1 MEDQPNESYEEKAD
15 LEKHEIP
22 QDTLV
27 NNQNQEILTRN
38 EIPQNQEIKNE
49 EDKENSEA
57 KKAEEEQNEG
67 ELNEMD
73 DNANEENE
81 GEDVNEN
88 EEHEENNENQ
98 EEEENNDEIKD
109 NNEEIIEEN
118 KENNENNEDVEP
130 DENEEN
136 QEEANSDNNEEED
149 SHKNQPEEQQQNEY
163 KERQAIH
170 IHRENEEDHEQ
181 NNSEE
186 EENIEESGKIHPI
199 EENSEDKEEI
209 KDEENVENKIL
220 QKVEKE
226 QEKRIR
232 LESTE
237 PDAQGEE
244 GKEKEQKE
252 EQVESHKE
260 YSKKKS
266 EPLDGESQKQDTE
279 HITHISHK
287 IEKKIKTN
295 QKNIPNIMVFE
306 KYQSERSSL
315 INENSV
321 DRDVQVIERK
331 LDINNID
338 FKTLVEIPINERY
351 KYENKEIISLQGGMA
366 PGEYKF
372 EGEEIELRHKEPG
385 FGSVEITKEE
395 IMNEINKRN
404 VKSKEKKISYEIVDR
419 YYYVPIYGEKFENII
434 KIIKS
439 SPEDNYSKYLLEQI
453 NKIRADPK
461 SFIGVIEDA
470 KDNIK
475 INKEGICYY
484 KSNKLKV
491 CLNEGESAFNDSI
504 EFLKNC
510 QPMEPLEF
518 SPSLIPDLPTTV
530 NEMNNINYLKISI
543 KKMMNDG
550 LKINSYWRNVIKD
563 PEICFLLMIVDDS
576 DKSKG
581 MKRVDILNPKMKYIG
596 LSSVEIDGKF
606 MNYIVLSE

>member
-57 KKAEEEQNEG
+57 KKAEEEQNEE

-563 PEICFLLMIVDDS
+563 PEICFLLMIVDDN

>member
-38 EIPQNQEIKNE
+38 EITQNQEIKNE

-57 KKAEEEQNEG
+57 KKAEEEQNEE

-237 PDAQGEE
+237 LDAQGEE
-244 GKEKEQKE
+244 GKEKE
-252 EQVESHKE
+252 EQAESHKE

-279 HITHISHK
+279 HITHISQK

-419 YYYVPIYGEKFENII
+419 YYYVPIYGEKFEKII
-434 KIIKS
+434 KIIKP

-453 NKIRADPK
+453 NKIRIDPK

-596 LSSVEIDGKF
+596 LSSVEIDKKF

>member
-15 LEKHEIP
+15 LETHEIP
-22 QDTLV
+22 PDTLV

-57 KKAEEEQNEG
+57 KKAEEEQNEE

>member
-98 EEEENNDEIKD
+98 EEENNDEIKD

-149 SHKNQPEEQQQNEY
+149 SHKNQPEEHQQNEY

-181 NNSEE
+181 NNGEE

-563 PEICFLLMIVDDS
+563 PEICFLLMIVDDN

>member
-57 KKAEEEQNEG
+57 KKAEEEQNEE

-98 EEEENNDEIKD
+98 EEENNDEIKD

-149 SHKNQPEEQQQNEY
+149 SHKNQPEEHQQNEY

-170 IHRENEEDHEQ
+170 IHRENEEEHEQ
-181 NNSEE
+181 NNGEE

-453 NKIRADPK
+453 NKIRTDPK

-563 PEICFLLMIVDDS
+563 PEICFLLMIVDDN

>member
-57 KKAEEEQNEG
+57 KKAEEEQNEE

-98 EEEENNDEIKD
+98 EEENNDEIKD

-149 SHKNQPEEQQQNEY
+149 SHKNQPEEHQQNEY

-181 NNSEE
+181 NNGEE

-226 QEKRIR
+226 QEKRIL

-237 PDAQGEE
+237 LDVQGEE
-244 GKEKEQKE
+244 GKEKE
-252 EQVESHKE
+252 EQAESHKE

-372 EGEEIELRHKEPG
+372 EGEKIELRHKEPG
-385 FGSVEITKEE
+385 FESVEITKEE

-563 PEICFLLMIVDDS
+563 PEICFLLMIVDDN

>member
-22 QDTLV
+22 PDTLI

-226 QEKRIR
+226 QEKRIL

-237 PDAQGEE
+237 LDAQGEE
-244 GKEKEQKE
+244 GKEKE
-252 EQVESHKE
+252 EQAESHKK

-419 YYYVPIYGEKFENII
+419 YYYVPIYGEKFEKII
-434 KIIKS
+434 KIVIKP

-453 NKIRADPK
+453 NKIRIDPK

-563 PEICFLLMIVDDS
+563 PEICFLLMIVDDN

>member
-98 EEEENNDEIKD
+98 EEEENNDEIND
-109 NNEEIIEEN
+109 NHEEIIEEN
-118 KENNENNEDVEP
+118 KENNDNNEDVEP

-244 GKEKEQKE
+244 GKEKE
-252 EQVESHKE
+252 EQAESHKE

-434 KIIKS
+434 KIIKP

-453 NKIRADPK
+453 NKIRTDPK

-563 PEICFLLMIVDDS
+563 PEICFLLMIVDDN

>member
-22 QDTLV
+22 PDTLV
-27 NNQNQEILTRN
+27 NNQNQERLAEN
-38 EIPQNQEIKNE
+38 EIMQNQEIKNE

-57 KKAEEEQNEG
+57 KKAEEEQNEE

-98 EEEENNDEIKD
+98 EEEENNDEIND
-109 NNEEIIEEN
+109 NHEEIIEEN
-118 KENNENNEDVEP
+118 KENNDNNEDVEP

-419 YYYVPIYGEKFENII
+419 YYYVPIYGENFEKII

-453 NKIRADPK
+453 NKIRIDPK

-596 LSSVEIDGKF
+596 LSSVEMDKKF

>member
-57 KKAEEEQNEG
+57 KKAEEEQNEE

-98 EEEENNDEIKD
+98 EEENNDEIKD

-149 SHKNQPEEQQQNEY
+149 SHKNQPEEHQQNEY

-181 NNSEE
+181 NNGEE

-563 PEICFLLMIVDDS
+563 PEICFLLMIVDDN

>member
-209 KDEENVENKIL
+209 RDEENVENKIL

-244 GKEKEQKE
+244 GKEKE
-252 EQVESHKE
+252 EQAESHKE

-434 KIIKS
+434 KIIKP

-453 NKIRADPK
+453 NKIRTDPK

-563 PEICFLLMIVDDS
+563 PEICFLLMIVDDN

>member
-1 MEDQPNESYEEKAD
+1 MEGQPNESYEEKAD

-22 QDTLV
+22 PDTLV
-27 NNQNQEILTRN
+27 NNQNQERLARN

-57 KKAEEEQNEG
+57 KKAEEEQNEE

-118 KENNENNEDVEP
+118 KENNENNEEVEP

-149 SHKNQPEEQQQNEY
+149 SQKNQPEEHEY

-226 QEKRIR
+226 QEKRIL

-237 PDAQGEE
+237 LDAQGEE
-244 GKEKEQKE
+244 GKEKEEKA
-252 EQVESHKE
+252 ESHKE

-419 YYYVPIYGEKFENII
+419 YYYVPIYGEKFEKIM
-434 KIIKS
+434 KIIKP

-543 KKMMNDG
+543 K
-550 LKINSYWRNVIKD
+550 
-563 PEICFLLMIVDDS
+563 
-576 DKSKG
+576 
-581 MKRVDILNPKMKYIG
+581 
-596 LSSVEIDGKF
+596 
-606 MNYIVLSE
+606 

>member
-118 KENNENNEDVEP
+118 KENNDNNEDVEP

-226 QEKRIR
+226 QEKRIL

-237 PDAQGEE
+237 LDVQGEE
-244 GKEKEQKE
+244 GKEKE
-252 EQVESHKE
+252 EQAESHKE

-419 YYYVPIYGEKFENII
+419 YYYVPIYGEKFEKII
-434 KIIKS
+434 KIIKP

-453 NKIRADPK
+453 NKIRTDPK

-543 KKMMNDG
+543 QKMMNDG
-550 LKINSYWRNVIKD
+550 LKIYSYWRNVIKD

-581 MKRVDILNPKMKYIG
+581 MKRVDLLNPKMKYIG

>member
-57 KKAEEEQNEG
+57 KKAEEEQNEE

-434 KIIKS
+434 KIIKP

-453 NKIRADPK
+453 NKIRTDPK

-563 PEICFLLMIVDDS
+563 PEICFLLMIVDDN

>member
-57 KKAEEEQNEG
+57 KKAEEEQNEE

-419 YYYVPIYGEKFENII
+419 YYYVPIYGEKFEKII

-453 NKIRADPK
+453 NKIRIDPK

-563 PEICFLLMIVDDS
+563 PEICFLLMIVDDN

>member
-57 KKAEEEQNEG
+57 KKAEEEQNEE

-98 EEEENNDEIKD
+98 EEEENNDEIND
-109 NNEEIIEEN
+109 NHEEIIEEN

-149 SHKNQPEEQQQNEY
+149 SHKNQPEEHQQNEY

-419 YYYVPIYGEKFENII
+419 YYYVPIYGENFEKII

-453 NKIRADPK
+453 NKIRTDPK

-563 PEICFLLMIVDDS
+563 PEICFLLMIVDDN

>member
-57 KKAEEEQNEG
+57 KKAEEEQNEE

-209 KDEENVENKIL
+209 RDEENVENKIL

-226 QEKRIR
+226 QEKRIL

-237 PDAQGEE
+237 LDAQGEE
-244 GKEKEQKE
+244 GKEKE
-252 EQVESHKE
+252 EQAESHKE

-419 YYYVPIYGEKFENII
+419 YYYVPIYGEKFEKIM
-434 KIIKS
+434 KIIKP

-453 NKIRADPK
+453 NKIRTDPK

-596 LSSVEIDGKF
+596 LSSVEMDKKF

>member
-98 EEEENNDEIKD
+98 EEENNDEIKD

-226 QEKRIR
+226 QEKRIL

-237 PDAQGEE
+237 LDAQGEE
-244 GKEKEQKE
+244 GKEKE
-252 EQVESHKE
+252 EQAESHKK

-419 YYYVPIYGEKFENII
+419 YYYVPIYGEKFEKII
-434 KIIKS
+434 KIVIKP

-453 NKIRADPK
+453 NKIRIDPK

-596 LSSVEIDGKF
+596 LSSVEMDKKF

>member
-22 QDTLV
+22 PDTLI

-57 KKAEEEQNEG
+57 KKAEEEQNEE

-237 PDAQGEE
+237 SDAQGEE
-244 GKEKEQKE
+244 GKEKE
-252 EQVESHKE
+252 EQAESHKE

-419 YYYVPIYGEKFENII
+419 YYYVPIYGEKFEKII
-434 KIIKS
+434 KIVIKP

-453 NKIRADPK
+453 NKIRIDPK

-596 LSSVEIDGKF
+596 LSSVEMDKKF

>member
-27 NNQNQEILTRN
+27 NNQNQERLAEN
-38 EIPQNQEIKNE
+38 EIMQNQEIKNE

-57 KKAEEEQNEG
+57 KKAEEEQNEE

-226 QEKRIR
+226 QEKRIL

-237 PDAQGEE
+237 LDVQGEE
-244 GKEKEQKE
+244 GKEKE
-252 EQVESHKE
+252 EQAESHKE

-434 KIIKS
+434 KIIKP

-453 NKIRADPK
+453 NKIRTDPK

-563 PEICFLLMIVDDS
+563 PEICFLLMIVDDN

>member
-57 KKAEEEQNEG
+57 KKAEEEQNEE

-98 EEEENNDEIKD
+98 EEENNDEIKD

-149 SHKNQPEEQQQNEY
+149 SHKNQPEEQ
-163 KERQAIH
+163 
-170 IHRENEEDHEQ
+170 
-181 NNSEE
+181 
-186 EENIEESGKIHPI
+186 SGKIHPI

-563 PEICFLLMIVDDS
+563 PEICFLLMIVDDN

>member
-98 EEEENNDEIKD
+98 EEENNDEIKD

-563 PEICFLLMIVDDS
+563 PEICFLLMIVDDN

>member
-57 KKAEEEQNEG
+57 KKAEEEQNEE

-98 EEEENNDEIKD
+98 EEENNDEIKD

-186 EENIEESGKIHPI
+186 EENIEESGKIYPI

-266 EPLDGESQKQDTE
+266 EPLDGESEKQDTE

-366 PGEYKF
+366 TGEYKF

-404 VKSKEKKISYEIVDR
+404 VKSKERKISYEIVDR

>member
-434 KIIKS
+434 KIIKP

-453 NKIRADPK
+453 NKIRIDPK

-563 PEICFLLMIVDDS
+563 PEICFLLMIVDDN

>member
-57 KKAEEEQNEG
+57 KKAEEEQNEE

-149 SHKNQPEEQQQNEY
+149 SHKNQPEEHQQNEY

-181 NNSEE
+181 NNGEE

-226 QEKRIR
+226 QEKRIL

-237 PDAQGEE
+237 LDAQGEE
-244 GKEKEQKE
+244 GKEKE
-252 EQVESHKE
+252 EQAESHKK

-434 KIIKS
+434 KIIKP

-453 NKIRADPK
+453 NKIRTDPK

-563 PEICFLLMIVDDS
+563 PEICFLLMIVDDN

>member
-15 LEKHEIP
+15 LENHEIP
-22 QDTLV
+22 PDTLV
-27 NNQNQEILTRN
+27 NNQNQERLARN

-57 KKAEEEQNEG
+57 KKAEEEQNEE

-118 KENNENNEDVEP
+118 KENNENNEEVEP

-149 SHKNQPEEQQQNEY
+149 SQKNQPEEHEY

-226 QEKRIR
+226 QEKRIL
-232 LESTE
+232 LESAE
-237 PDAQGEE
+237 LDAQGEE
-244 GKEKEQKE
+244 GKEKEEKA
-252 EQVESHKE
+252 ESHKK
-260 YSKKKS
+260 YSKKKC

-295 QKNIPNIMVFE
+295 QKNIPNIIVSE

-315 INENSV
+315 FNENSV

-338 FKTLVEIPINERY
+338 FKTLVEIPINERH

-385 FGSVEITKEE
+385 FANVEMTKEE
-395 IMNEINKRN
+395 IVNEINKRS
-404 VKSKEKKISYEIVDR
+404 VKNKEKKISYEIVDR
-419 YYYVPIYGEKFENII
+419 YYYVPIYGEKFEKIM
-434 KIIKS
+434 KIIKP

-453 NKIRADPK
+453 NKIRTDPK

-475 INKEGICYY
+475 INKEGKCYY
-484 KSNKLKV
+484 KSNKIYV
-491 CLNEGESAFNDSI
+491 YLNEGESAFNDAI
-504 EFLKNC
+504 EYLKNC
-510 QPMEPLEF
+510 QPMEPLEY
-518 SPSLIPDLPTTV
+518 SPSLIPELPTTV

-543 KKMMNDG
+543 QKMMNDG

-581 MKRVDILNPKMKYIG
+581 MKRVDILNPKIKNVG
-596 LSSVEIDGKF
+596 LSSVEIDKKF

>member
-98 EEEENNDEIKD
+98 EEENNDEIKD

-186 EENIEESGKIHPI
+186 EESIEESGKIHPI

-226 QEKRIR
+226 QEKRIL

-237 PDAQGEE
+237 LDAQGEE

-419 YYYVPIYGEKFENII
+419 YYYVPIYGEKFEKII
-434 KIIKS
+434 KIIKP

-453 NKIRADPK
+453 NKIRTDPK

-550 LKINSYWRNVIKD
+550 LKINSFWRNVIKD
-563 PEICFLLMIVDDS
+563 PEICFLLMIVDDN

-596 LSSVEIDGKF
+596 LSSVEMDKKF

>member
-419 YYYVPIYGEKFENII
+419 YYYVPIYGEKFEKII

-453 NKIRADPK
+453 NKIRIDPK

>member
-57 KKAEEEQNEG
+57 KKAEEEQNEE

-98 EEEENNDEIKD
+98 EEENNDEIKD

-181 NNSEE
+181 NNGEE

-419 YYYVPIYGEKFENII
+419 YYYVPIYGEKFEKII

-453 NKIRADPK
+453 NKIRTDPK

-563 PEICFLLMIVDDS
+563 PEICFLLMIVDDN

>member
-38 EIPQNQEIKNE
+38 EIPQNQEIKNV

-57 KKAEEEQNEG
+57 KKAEEEQNEE

-98 EEEENNDEIKD
+98 EEEENNDEIND
-109 NNEEIIEEN
+109 NHEEIIEEN
-118 KENNENNEDVEP
+118 KENKDNNEDVEP

-181 NNSEE
+181 NNSKE

-209 KDEENVENKIL
+209 RDEENVENKIL

-226 QEKRIR
+226 QEKRIL

-237 PDAQGEE
+237 LDAQGEE
-244 GKEKEQKE
+244 GKEKE
-252 EQVESHKE
+252 EQAESHKK

-419 YYYVPIYGEKFENII
+419 YYYVPIYGEKFEKII
-434 KIIKS
+434 KIIKP

-453 NKIRADPK
+453 NKIRTDPK

-563 PEICFLLMIVDDS
+563 PEICFLLMIVDDN

>member
-88 EEHEENNENQ
+88 EEHEENNENL
-98 EEEENNDEIKD
+98 EEENNDEIKD

-453 NKIRADPK
+453 NKIRTDPK

-563 PEICFLLMIVDDS
+563 PEICFLLMIVDDN

>member
-57 KKAEEEQNEG
+57 KKAEEEQNEE

-226 QEKRIR
+226 QEKRIL

-237 PDAQGEE
+237 LDVQGEE
-244 GKEKEQKE
+244 GKEKE
-252 EQVESHKE
+252 EQAESHKE

-419 YYYVPIYGEKFENII
+419 YYYVPIYGEKFEKII
-434 KIIKS
+434 KIVIKP

-453 NKIRADPK
+453 NKIRIDPK

-563 PEICFLLMIVDDS
+563 PEICFLLMIVDDN

>member
-57 KKAEEEQNEG
+57 KKAEEEQNEE

-98 EEEENNDEIKD
+98 EEENNDEIKD

-149 SHKNQPEEQQQNEY
+149 SHKNQPEEHQQNEY

-181 NNSEE
+181 NNGEE

-453 NKIRADPK
+453 NKIRTDPK

-563 PEICFLLMIVDDS
+563 PEICFLLMIVDDN

>member
-57 KKAEEEQNEG
+57 KKAEEEQNEE

-98 EEEENNDEIKD
+98 EQENNDEIKD

-149 SHKNQPEEQQQNEY
+149 SHKNQPEEHQQNEY

-181 NNSEE
+181 NNGEE

-419 YYYVPIYGEKFENII
+419 YYYVPIYGEKFEKII

-563 PEICFLLMIVDDS
+563 PEICFLLMIVDDN

>member
-57 KKAEEEQNEG
+57 KKAEEEQNEE

-118 KENNENNEDVEP
+118 KENNDNNEDVEP

>member
-244 GKEKEQKE
+244 GKEKE
-252 EQVESHKE
+252 EQAESHKE

-434 KIIKS
+434 KIIKP

-453 NKIRADPK
+453 NKIRTDPK

-563 PEICFLLMIVDDS
+563 PEICFLLMIVDDN

>member
-57 KKAEEEQNEG
+57 KKAEEEQNEE

-98 EEEENNDEIKD
+98 EEENNDEIKD

-186 EENIEESGKIHPI
+186 EESIEESGKIHPI

-237 PDAQGEE
+237 LDAQGEE
-244 GKEKEQKE
+244 GKEKE
-252 EQVESHKE
+252 EQAESHKE

-419 YYYVPIYGEKFENII
+419 YYYVPIYGEKFEKII
-434 KIIKS
+434 KIIKP

-453 NKIRADPK
+453 NKIRIDPK

-563 PEICFLLMIVDDS
+563 PEICFLLMIVDDN

>member
-15 LEKHEIP
+15 LETHEIP
-22 QDTLV
+22 PDTLV

-57 KKAEEEQNEG
+57 KKAEEEQNEE

-149 SHKNQPEEQQQNEY
+149 SHKNQPEEHQQNEY

-244 GKEKEQKE
+244 GKEKEQIE

-338 FKTLVEIPINERY
+338 FKTLVEIPINERH

-419 YYYVPIYGEKFENII
+419 YYYVPIYGEKFEKIM
-434 KIIKS
+434 KIIKP

-453 NKIRADPK
+453 NKIRTDPK

-484 KSNKLKV
+484 KSNKTYV
-491 CLNEGESAFNDSI
+491 YLNEGESAFNDSI

-596 LSSVEIDGKF
+596 LSSVEMDKKF